1 MAGICSGGRLMGALI
16 VQDDVLELIAA
27 KEEKF
32 QKLVWWARK
41 QPSDHPFWDTV
52 PSHIKTGALN
62 AASQVEE
69 MYPDECDSLK
79 CADCGDFEHGF
90 NSGMLAALRFVLH
103 ATEDPETAEECFP
116 ELDT

>member
-1 MAGICSGGRLMGALI
+1 MGALI
-16 VQDDVLELIAA
+16 VNDDVLALIAA
-27 KEEKF
+27 KEE
-32 QKLVWWARK
+32 QAEKLVWYARK
-41 QPSDHPFWDTV
+41 HPSDHPFWDKV
-52 PSHIKTGALN
+52 AADIKQGALN

-79 CADCGDFEHGF
+79 CAECGDFSHGF

-103 ATEDPETAEECFP
+103 AAEDPEAAQEEFP